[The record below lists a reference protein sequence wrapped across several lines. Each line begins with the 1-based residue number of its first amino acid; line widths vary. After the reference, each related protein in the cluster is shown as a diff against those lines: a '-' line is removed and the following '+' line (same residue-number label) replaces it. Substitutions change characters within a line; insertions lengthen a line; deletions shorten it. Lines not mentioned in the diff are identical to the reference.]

1 MAQTET
7 FPWSPLDALQ
17 TQNDMIMYLNA
28 ALEENEPE
36 LIAIVLADIAQA
48 VGKSQMASDA
58 GFSRKRLEQLAH
70 EEPGFSDMLHVIKS
84 LGLQLYATA
93 APGSHAA

>member
-1 MAQTET
+1 MAKTET
-7 FPWSPLDALQ
+7 FPWSPVDILE
-17 TQNDMIMYLNA
+17 TQDDMIMYLNA

-48 VGKSQMASDA
+48 VGKSQIASDA
-58 GFSRKRLEQLAH
+58 GFSRERLEQLAN
-70 EEPGFSDMLHVIKS
+70 EEPGFSNLLHVIKS

-93 APGSHAA
+93 APGAG